1 MVIINLDSQNYPND
15 RFSAVTKNQLGV
27 ADDRKS
33 HCTSKEIAIDLRKY
47 SFRKS
52 FIWSVYC

>member
-52 FIWSVYC
+52 VI